1 MLGKLC
7 HWTITPVIYKL
18 RRFCSSAQ
26 PHQCPASAAWEL
38 RLPHCVMILGQ
49 GELWKCCVQRLVFS
63 FSALPR
69 IFPEERP
76 VIRGGN
82 LSKSL
87 AVSINFDFILFLT
100 SISEKFD
107 PFPLFKKRLQT
118 SIFIEF
124 WQIYGLGSGIWFLY
138 FPRSQFCDKH
148 FKGWPELSEIWLFPC
163 YLLTFWH
170 CEYYRQALWKY
181 QK

>member
-1 MLGKLC
+1 MLFSSTSSTSCLSRLGTETATLC
-7 HWTITPVIYKL
+7 HDPRT
-18 RRFCSSAQ
+18 RRVVKVL
-26 PHQCPASAAWEL
+26 CPAT
-38 RLPHCVMILGQ
+38 R
-49 GELWKCCVQRLVFS
+49 FS

-76 VIRGGN
+76 IIRGGN

-124 WQIYGLGSGIWFLY
+124 WQIYGLGSCIWLLY
-138 FPRSQFCDKH
+138 FPHSQFCDKH
-148 FKGWPELSEIWLFPC
+148 FKG
-163 YLLTFWH
+163 
-170 CEYYRQALWKY
+170 
-181 QK
+181 